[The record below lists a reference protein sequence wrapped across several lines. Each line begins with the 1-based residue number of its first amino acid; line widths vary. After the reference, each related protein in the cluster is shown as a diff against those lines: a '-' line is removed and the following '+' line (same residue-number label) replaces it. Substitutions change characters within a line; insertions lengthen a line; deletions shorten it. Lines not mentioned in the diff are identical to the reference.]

1 MNKEKIQKHSISTPN
16 DCLSHGD
23 ATTSGGPWIRGG
35 NEIMDTDT
43 PETDEMHGKYSHDGA
58 LNGFVPAPF
67 ARGLERERDKAMR
80 SCAQGCVALEPWR
93 EEIHRIRTELWG
105 IITTMP
111 DTDPVRI
118 EIQARITSAL
128 WGLAQRKTQNSL
140 ALPQTERPTL

>member
-1 MNKEKIQKHSISTPN
+1 MMKNN
-16 DCLSHGD
+16 
-23 ATTSGGPWIRGG
+23 
-35 NEIMDTDT
+35 
-43 PETDEMHGKYSHDGA
+43 
-58 LNGFVPAPF
+58 
-67 ARGLERERDKAMR
+67 AMR
-80 SCAQGCVALEPWR
+80 SCAQGCAGSEPWR

-140 ALPQTERPTL
+140 ALPTGGAPYAMNTETNSNAPAVAQQRLVRILKL